1 MGFIFLAGFTGAAIG
16 VLFSLWSRKDYD
28 VEMWDLIDAANQ
40 EKYEAVCELQELQVY
55 AEQRTADNLVLVNIL
70 NDVVAAMYRKDGNL
84 RSRVS
89 VDELLAAM
97 AFTLPQVGEHDS
109 CC

>member
-16 VLFSLWSRKDYD
+16 VLFSLWSRKDYNI
-28 VEMWDLIDAANQ
+28 EMWDLVDAANQ

-55 AEQRTADNLVLVNIL
+55 AEQRAEDNMVLINII

-97 AFTLPQVGEHDS
+97 AFTLPQVDEHDS